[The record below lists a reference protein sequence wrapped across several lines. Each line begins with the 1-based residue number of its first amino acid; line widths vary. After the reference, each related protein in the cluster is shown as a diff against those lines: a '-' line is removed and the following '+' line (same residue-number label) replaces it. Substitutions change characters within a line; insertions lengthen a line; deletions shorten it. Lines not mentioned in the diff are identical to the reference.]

1 VSQTQAFDSL
11 QALISE
17 AATAAVG
24 VTPDRVELTPP
35 AHREHGDLASP
46 LAMALARHARRAPR
60 EIAEQTAERLRA
72 MPEAQRVLA
81 SVEVAGPGFLN
92 LRLAPTWF
100 VEALD
105 AVRSAGDDFGRGVA
119 ATSDSILLEFVS
131 ANPTGPMHVGHA
143 RHAALGDSLA
153 RLLEFVGYRV
163 EREYYVNDYGRQMA
177 LFGGSVAAS
186 YAEVLGEEAHLPE
199 GGYLGDYITA
209 VATTLAAEVG
219 ETYRGRVSPPDA
231 EVVAFFGQRGG
242 ELMLAAI
249 TADLDRFRVAP
260 FDRYFSETTLHTEG
274 RVQAGV
280 EALEAAGDAYRHDG
294 AVWFRTTKYGDDKDR
309 VLVRADG
316 APTYLASD
324 VAYHL
329 DKAARANGL
338 LIDILGADHHG
349 YVNRLRAVLT
359 AGGHSPDSLEVVMLQ
374 LVSLL
379 ERGEAMKMS
388 KRAGTLVTLADLLD
402 DIGVDAARFFLV
414 ERSHETP
421 IDLDLD
427 LARERSQENPVY
439 YVQYAHARCR
449 SILTKADD
457 EGVTA
462 TAGAVPDEL
471 DDSERD
477 LVLRLVEWPSV
488 LRDAAE
494 RRAPHRVVA
503 HLKDLARDLHSFYH
517 RCQVVGQPP
526 AIEAFRLD
534 LVRATA
540 DQIRCG
546 LDLLGVE
553 APDRM

>member
-1 VSQTQAFDSL
+1 MPDTHAFEVL
-11 QALISE
+11 QRLISD
-17 AATAAVG
+17 AAAAAVG
-24 VTPDRVELTPP
+24 VTPDRVELTSP
-35 AHREHGDLASP
+35 AHREHGDLATP
-46 LAMALARHARRAPR
+46 LAMALARQARRAPR
-60 EIAEQTAERLRA
+60 EIAEQTAENLRA
-72 MPEAQRVLA
+72 MPDAQRLVA

-92 LRLAPTWF
+92 LTLAPAWF
-100 VEALD
+100 VEALG
-105 AVRSAGDDFGRGVA
+105 AVVAEGDDFGRGTPQA
-119 ATSDSILLEFVS
+119 DSILLEFVS
-131 ANPTGPMHVGHA
+131 ANPTGPLHVGHA

-153 RLLEFVGYRV
+153 RLFAFVGQPV
-163 EREYYVNDYGRQMA
+163 SREYYVNDFGRQMA
-177 LFGGSVAAS
+177 LFGGSVAAR
-186 YAEVLGEEAHLPE
+186 YAEIIGEEAHLPQ
-199 GGYLGDYITA
+199 GGYQGDYVNA
-209 VATTLAAEVG
+209 VAGALHDEVG
-219 ETYRGRVSPPDA
+219 ETYRGRVSPPDS
-231 EVVAFFGQRGG
+231 EVVEFFGRRGG
-242 ELMLAAI
+242 EVMLAAI
-249 TADLDRFRVAP
+249 QADLERFRVAP
-260 FDRYFSETTLHTEG
+260 FDRYFSESTLHTEG

-280 EALEAAGDAYRHDG
+280 AALEASGDAYRHDG
-294 AVWFRTTKYGDDKDR
+294 AVWFRTTSYGDDKDR

-329 DKAARANGL
+329 DKAARSGGL

-349 YVNRLRAVLT
+349 YVNRLRAVL
-359 AGGHSPDSLEVVMLQ
+359 AVGGHAPDSLEVVLLQ

-379 ERGEAMKMS
+379 ERGEAKKMS

-414 ERSHETP
+414 ERSHETN
-421 IDLDLD
+421 IELDLD

-449 SILTKADD
+449 SILTKAEA

-462 TAGAVPDEL
+462 TPGAIPDEL
-471 DDSERD
+471 DESERD
-477 LVLRLVEWPSV
+477 LVLRLVEWPNV

-503 HLKDLARDLHSFYH
+503 HLKDLARDLHGFYH

-526 AIEAFRLD
+526 ATEAFRLD

-546 LDLLGVE
+546 LALLGVE